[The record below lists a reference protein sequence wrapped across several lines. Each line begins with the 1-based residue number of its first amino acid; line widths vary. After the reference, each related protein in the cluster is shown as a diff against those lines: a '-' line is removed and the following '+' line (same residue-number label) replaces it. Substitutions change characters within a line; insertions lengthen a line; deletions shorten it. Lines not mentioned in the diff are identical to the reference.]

1 MKREVILKGSRD
13 LYTSSERDPGTS
25 PYPGSNTPGMNL
37 YQIWNNIAGGVNGQ
51 YAYVWPNDGV
61 EGTHRIGFEKGPTL
75 ARFTKVTIRTGW
87 DRSAR
92 NGWDPWGFPGK
103 ENASNAYGPRMA
115 ITLQK
120 RSQSPADWIV
130 GTGAAYYEMTADD
143 GHYVSINQS
152 DGFLLHELSW
162 EMTSHPEGGP
172 WALEDIN
179 NLGVGIQ
186 CWWSYITEGEAAG
199 HAFETVGNAF
209 HKLRIPYLSVTLEV
223 EDLGGYVA
231 NIRHTTS
238 LALRMMR
245 RARNLLAPKAF
256 IHELPTGIGSRVYM
270 SHPKGHSVVEG
281 EGWGRRRLERRSGL
295 NMKRTY
301 SPESFQAEDEAF
313 DLRPYACLGWA
324 AYRIDT
330 PWNPELQGVALVDK
344 GLGFA
349 HERAQDAWSPR
360 PGDSVL
366 HRVIEGYPN
375 VSFHGRAAQDGGDSA
390 VCLYNYSLFATGWST
405 VSTAGDFSAT
415 NDPTVTMVEEQGFLG
430 SCKLDYGAGGG
441 KGGREQSLG
450 ALGAGRLHVRV
461 IVKNTSIQNSA
472 TQFGEW
478 YLRRGTD
485 YWNDATRAWDG
496 TPVYNAIPSGVAYGA
511 VVADSIPAT
520 ATTYHIGVG
529 RFSSNMGPV
538 ILHGALVDVQFSDTT
553 VAGAR
558 TTLVTLAAPIVRVA
572 DEHQMS
578 QASDAVDRELWSYDR
593 GTAVVEA
600 QPFWRSVDLPAD
612 AVKPLIYVEHATNTW
627 DTLQF
632 VPKTG
637 TTDLV
642 RFERAISG
650 SATFQLDCPLKDANA
665 ADIDLTRA
673 HVLRVWARWLGAE
686 GWSQYGPY
694 SVEVGYGVFLE
705 ATGVLVG
712 QGSIIGRLSVLT
724 AISARNFIRIGCDAT
739 RFFDGYIRMW
749 ETRRSPLHGVECT
762 WRL

>member
-1 MKREVILKGSRD
+1 MS
-13 LYTSSERDPGTS
+13 
-25 PYPGSNTPGMNL
+25 L

-75 ARFTKVTIRTGW
+75 ARFTKITIRTGW
-87 DRSAR
+87 DRSAAK
-92 NGWDPWGFPGK
+92 GWDPWGFPGK
-103 ENASNAYGPRMA
+103 ENASNAYGPIMA

-120 RSQSPADWIV
+120 RSQNPADWLV
-130 GTGAAYYEMTADD
+130 GTGAASYTMTADD
-143 GHYVSINQS
+143 GHYVSINAT
-152 DGFLLHELSW
+152 DGYLLHELSW

-172 WALEDIN
+172 WTLEDIN

-231 NIRHTTS
+231 NVRHTTS

-270 SHPKGHSVVEG
+270 SHPRGHSVVEG
-281 EGWGRRRLERRSGL
+281 EGWGQRRLERRAGL

-301 SPESFQAEDEAF
+301 SPETFEAEDEAF

-349 HERAQDAWSPR
+349 HSRAQDAWSPR

-366 HRVIEGYPN
+366 HRVIESYPN
-375 VSFHGRAAQDGGDSA
+375 VSFHGLAMQGGGDSS
-390 VCLYNYSLFATGWST
+390 VSLYNYSLFATGWST

-430 SCKLDYGAGGG
+430 SCRLDYGAGGG
-441 KGGREQSLG
+441 KGGREQNLG
-450 ALGAGRLHVRV
+450 ALGSGRLHVRV
-461 IVKNTSIQNSA
+461 IVKNSSVPTPA

-485 YWNDATRAWDG
+485 YWNNTARTWDG
-496 TPVYNAIPSGVAYGA
+496 SPAYNAIPSDVAYGEA
-511 VVADSIPAT
+511 IADSIPAT

-538 ILHGALVDVQFSDTT
+538 ILHGALVDVQLSDGY

-558 TTLVTLAAPIVRVA
+558 TPLVTLAAPIVRVA
-572 DEHQMS
+572 ETHQMS
-578 QASDAVDRELWSYDR
+578 QAPSGLVGRELWSHER

-600 QPFWRSVDLPAD
+600 QPFWRAVDLTAD
-612 AVKPLIYVEHATNTW
+612 DVKPLIYVQHATDTW
-627 DTLQF
+627 DAIQF

-637 TTDLV
+637 SADLV

-650 SATFQLDCPLKDANA
+650 SATYQLDCPLMGSGDDPAEIA
-665 ADIDLTRA
+665 LTRA
-673 HVLRVWARWLGAE
+673 HVLRVWARWLGPD

-694 SVEVGYGVFLE
+694 SVEVGYGVFVE
-705 ATGVLVG
+705 ATGALVG
-712 QGSIIGRLSVLT
+712 QGSAIGRLSVET
-724 AISARNFIRIGCDAT
+724 QISTRDFIRIGCDVTDWAPYA
-739 RFFDGYIRMW
+739 RWFDGYIRMW
-749 ETRRSPLHGVECT
+749 ETRRSPLHGLECV
-762 WRL
+762 WKI